1 MGPGQEMITSNTY
14 TPPINRKKWN
24 TLFHCNESWKMKQ
37 LWKSGYKYGSGRH
50 SRSSIEY
57 TLSLYLW
64 RKRLNEAE
72 IVKVFSAWWHKHK
85 LRGNFYRLRHFTI
98 PQSFAF
104 AAPYLEI
111 IEAKYLEQRRLEQ
124 LRRRAKRKKERPF
137 STGDRIVEFMNQHRP
152 VTAQQVAIALKLTP
166 ASISKRFAR
175 SKRFVKV
182 GYGKFTLAGGAQ

>member
-1 MGPGQEMITSNTY
+1 MIINTTY
-14 TPPINRKKWN
+14 TTPINRKKWN
-24 TLFHCNESWKMKQ
+24 TLFHCNESWKFKQ

-85 LRGNFYRLRHFTI
+85 IKGNFYRLRHFTI

-104 AAPYLEI
+104 AAPYLVV
-111 IEAKYLEQRRLEQ
+111 IEAKHLEQRRIEQ
-124 LRRRAKRKKERPF
+124 LRRRAKRKNERPP
-137 STGDRIVEFMNQHRP
+137 STGDRIIEFLEQQGT
-152 VTAQQVAIALKLTP
+152 VTAQEVAIALKLTP

-175 SKRFVKV
+175 SKTFMKV